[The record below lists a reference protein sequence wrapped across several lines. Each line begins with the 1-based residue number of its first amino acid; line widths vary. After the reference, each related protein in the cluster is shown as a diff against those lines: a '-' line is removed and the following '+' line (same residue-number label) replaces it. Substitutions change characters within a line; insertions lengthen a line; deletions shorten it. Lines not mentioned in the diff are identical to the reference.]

1 MAFFKNL
8 EPFKISSP
16 QITGETN
23 PGGAHCSYQVCS
35 AAQWPNCLLK
45 KNYSSGYLDE
55 MFGHKSLG

>member
-45 KNYSSGYLDE
+45 KNK
-55 MFGHKSLG
+55 MMKS